1 MRTIN
6 EFIQQVKGH
15 IRNKEAHEAVE
26 KELTY
31 HLAKSKQAWQEKG
44 YNDAV
49 AEQQA
54 VNEIGNATN
63 LGVSLNQIH
72 QPKIDWLLV
81 IPFVLAAMCSF
92 LPLLPVELSLRHFI
106 MRNVVIVIGGIAVT
120 IFLTRLDFRKLER
133 YSTHMYVLGCLVFL
147 IILNGNQMMNDV
159 IFFQAGPL
167 ELKGWMTLPLFL
179 IAFAGFFAKQKKSL
193 WWLLILYSIGA
204 YCYIRLPDF
213 SLFCTYT
220 VIVAI
225 LFYAS
230 SFSRKQKLACTV
242 AFSFLFVALISYLMV
257 VPLAPYNLSL
267 ARMKTKYTPGL
278 EDNGVSYISNVMKNL
293 TWFGNSKV
301 IWEIEAHTNYVLL
314 TILQTYGIIAGVAV
328 VCLLGFIIIRIA
340 YTLASIHNEYG
351 RLLIVG
357 GLAYVTT
364 QIIYHILMLF
374 GLVPL
379 MSMPLPFISHGV
391 FPMLLG
397 SVAIGLT
404 LSIYRRKSYI

>member
-1 MRTIN
+1 MRTIK
-6 EFIQQVKGH
+6 EFIQHVKGH

-44 YNDAV
+44 YNDAD

-54 VNEIGNATN
+54 VSEMGNATN

-92 LPLLPVELSLRHFI
+92 LPLLPAQLSFQDFI
-106 MRNVVIVIGGIAVT
+106 IRNVFIVIAGIAITV
-120 IFLTRLDFRKLER
+120 FLMRLDFRRLER
-133 YSTHMYVLGCLVFL
+133 YSMHMYVVACLLFL
-147 IILNGNQMMNDV
+147 IILNGNYTINGV
-159 IFFQAGPL
+159 IFFKVGPL
-167 ELKGWMTLPLFL
+167 GLKGWMTLPLFL
-179 IAFAGFFAKQKKSL
+179 FAFAGLFAKQKKSL
-193 WWLLILYSIGA
+193 LMLLILYFIGA
-204 YCYIRLPDF
+204 FCYLRLPDI
-213 SLFCTYT
+213 SLFCTYSA
-220 VIVAI
+220 IVAT

-230 SFSRKQKLACTV
+230 SFSRKQKLTITV
-242 AFSFLFVALISYLMV
+242 AFSLLFAALISYLM
-257 VPLAPYNLSL
+257 LAPLKSYQLE
-267 ARMKTKYTPGL
+267 RMQTIFTQGL
-278 EDNGVSYISNVMKNL
+278 EENSIVALSSTVMKHL
-293 TWFGNSKV
+293 AWFGTSTQPFASG
-301 IWEIEAHTNYVLL
+301 AHTDFVLL
-314 TILQTYGIIAGVAV
+314 TILQTYGIIAGVIV
-328 VCLLGFIIIRIA
+328 VCILGFIIYRIA
-340 YTLASIHNEYG
+340 RALGYIHNEYG

-357 GLAYVTT
+357 GLSFVTT
-364 QIIYHILMLF
+364 QIVYHILMLF
-374 GLVPL
+374 GIVPF

>member
-1 MRTIN
+1 MRTIK
-6 EFIQQVKGH
+6 EFIQHVKGH

-44 YNDAV
+44 YNDAD

-54 VNEIGNATN
+54 VSEMGNATN

-92 LPLLPVELSLRHFI
+92 LPLLPAQLSFQDFI
-106 MRNVVIVIGGIAVT
+106 IRNVFIVIAGIAVT
-120 IFLTRLDFRKLER
+120 VFLMRLDFRRLER
-133 YSTHMYVLGCLVFL
+133 YSTHMYVVACLLFL
-147 IILNGNQMMNDV
+147 IILNGNYTINGV
-159 IFFQAGPL
+159 IFFKVGPL
-167 ELKGWMTLPLFL
+167 GFKGWMTLPLFL
-179 IAFAGFFAKQKKSL
+179 FAFAGLFAKQKKSL
-193 WWLLILYSIGA
+193 LMLLILYFIGA
-204 YCYIRLPDF
+204 FCYLRLPDI
-213 SLFCTYT
+213 SLFCTYSA
-220 VIVAI
+220 IVAT

-230 SFSRKQKLACTV
+230 SFSRKQKLTITV
-242 AFSFLFVALISYLMV
+242 AFSLLFAALISYLM
-257 VPLAPYNLSL
+257 LAPLKSYQLE
-267 ARMKTKYTPGL
+267 RMQTIFTQGL
-278 EDNGVSYISNVMKNL
+278 EENSIVALSSTVMKHL
-293 TWFGNSKV
+293 AWFGTSTQPFASG
-301 IWEIEAHTNYVLL
+301 AHTDFVLL
-314 TILQTYGIIAGVAV
+314 TILQTYGIIAGVIV
-328 VCLLGFIIIRIA
+328 VCILGFIIYRIA
-340 YTLASIHNEYG
+340 RALGYIHNEYG

-357 GLAYVTT
+357 GLSFVTT
-364 QIIYHILMLF
+364 QIVYHILMLF
-374 GLVPL
+374 GLVPF